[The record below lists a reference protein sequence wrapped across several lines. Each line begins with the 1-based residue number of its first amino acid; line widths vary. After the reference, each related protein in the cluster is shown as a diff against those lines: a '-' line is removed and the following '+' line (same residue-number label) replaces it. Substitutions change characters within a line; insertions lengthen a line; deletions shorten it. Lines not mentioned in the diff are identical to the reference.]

1 MGATRTFVGTVLTL
15 ALVFGGVVAAWADNV
30 SDGDAAFQNGEY
42 SKAVKLLL
50 PLARQGNAV
59 AQRDVGLMYFDGDGL
74 ARDSRKAVKW
84 FSLSA
89 RQGQIGAQ
97 VNLGIA
103 YATGEGVL
111 RNPAQAYVWFNAA
124 ASQRIGKSVAARFRD
139 HMATELSTDQL
150 QNAQSIAAR
159 CQATS
164 YSDCS
169 ME

>member
-1 MGATRTFVGTVLTL
+1 MGATGTLAGTVLTL
-15 ALVFGGVVAAWADNV
+15 ALVFGRAAAAWADNV
-30 SDGDAAFQNGEY
+30 SDGDAAFHNGEY

-50 PLARQGNAV
+50 PLARRGNAV

-74 ARDSRKAVKW
+74 ARDCHEAVKW

-103 YATGEGVL
+103 YATGEGVQ
-111 RNPAQAYVWFNAA
+111 RNLVQAYVWFNAA
-124 ASQRIGKSVAARFRD
+124 ASQRVGISVAARFRD
-139 HMATELSTDQL
+139 HMATELSSDQL
-150 QNAQSIAAR
+150 LRAESIAAQCR
-159 CQATS
+159 ATG

>member
-1 MGATRTFVGTVLTL
+1 VGATRTLVGTVLAL
-15 ALVFGGVVAAWADNV
+15 ALVFGRAAAWADDV
-30 SDGDAAFQNGEY
+30 SDGDAAFHNGEY

-50 PLARQGNAV
+50 PLARHGDAV
-59 AQRDVGLMYFDGDGL
+59 AQRDVGLMYFGGNGL
-74 ARDSRKAVKW
+74 AHDSREAVKW

-103 YATGEGVL
+103 YATGEGVQ
-111 RNPAQAYVWFNAA
+111 RDPVQAYVWFNAA
-124 ASQRIGKSVAARFRD
+124 ASQRIGNSVAAKFRD
-139 HMATELSTDQL
+139 HMATELSPDQL
-150 QNAQSIAAR
+150 QGAESIAAR